1 MNKLALVVLVLVVT
15 LVTSSETEDAHDFY
29 KYHSLIKKYGN
40 SLDEFSEIVTQNST
54 EAKVRKYWEYRKQI
68 MAKDQSY
75 RFTRDVPTLTPDEE
89 IVNAYLETLRNEV
102 IHIDDSPLLLEFFEG
117 QKIIKDTEL
126 HEFFKKMPK
135 GGQMHIHLEG
145 AVALDT
151 FISFTYSDYVY
162 FNVEKQEFKTVPK
175 GLDEKGF
182 LRCNELRQIWGS
194 NTTFDNYLR
203 KILVLQPED
212 ISSKQDHLIW
222 TPFEGKFILN
232 DPVIHYYEFYKLGLL
247 DYCRQSIRDGIY
259 IVEIRHASGRI
270 FDENNKILSLK
281 DEFELYRSAL
291 EEIKQEYP
299 DFQLAII
306 VASLKSKGEEHV
318 REQLKSYLYAMDH
331 GYEFV
336 TGFDLVNEEDFVLPI
351 TTFIEDIIK
360 AKEGYPD
367 FKFYI
372 HSGES
377 NLRSNENLYDAIL
390 LGTKRIGHGFNLALR
405 PHLIDLVVER
415 DIGYEIC
422 PISNYIMAYTLDMRW
437 HPAKCFIAEGV
448 PVTVNSDCPTFWNYE
463 GVALDFTYAF
473 LAWEL
478 DLKDIKQFAIN
489 AVTHSSIKDEL
500 KPAMLEKFH
509 RDWNKFIASVVES
522 HGDLS
527 KLS

>member
-1 MNKLALVVLVLVVT
+1 MVT
-15 LVTSSETEDAHDFY
+15 LVVSSETEDAHDFY

-54 EAKVRKYWEYRKQI
+54 EAKVRKYWEDRKQI

-135 GGQMHIHLEG
+135 GGEMHVHLEG

-151 FISFTYSDYVY
+151 MIKFTYSDYVY

-194 NTTFDNYLR
+194 NATFDNYLR
-203 KILVLQPED
+203 KIFVMQPEE
-212 ISSKQDHLIW
+212 ISSKQIHEIW
-222 TPFEGKFILN
+222 KPFEGKFILN
-232 DPVIHYYEFYKLGLL
+232 DPIIHYYEFYKLGLL
-247 DYCRQSIRDGIY
+247 DFCRQSIRDGIY

-281 DEFELYRSAL
+281 DEFELYKSAL

-306 VASLKSKGEEHV
+306 VAALKNQGKQHV
-318 REQLKSYLYAMDH
+318 RDQLDSYLYAMDH

-336 TGFDLVNEEDFVLPI
+336 TGFDLVNEEDNVQPIHNFV
-351 TTFIEDIIK
+351 EEIIK
-360 AKEGYPD
+360 AKQGYPD
-367 FKFYI
+367 FKFYF
-372 HSGES
+372 HAGES
-377 NLRSNENLYDAIL
+377 NRRSNENLYDAIL
-390 LGTKRIGHGFNLALR
+390 MGTKRVGHGFNLALK

-422 PISNYIMAYTLDMRW
+422 PISNFILGYTQDMRW
-437 HPAKCFIAEGV
+437 HPGKQLISKGV
-448 PVTVNSDCPTFWNYE
+448 PLTLNSDCSVFYNYD

-478 DLKDIKQFAIN
+478 DLKDMKQLAIN
-489 AVTHSSIKDEL
+489 AVTHSSIKP
-500 KPAMLEKFH
+500 KAKSMMLTKFH
-509 RDWNKFIASVVES
+509 RDWNKFISSVVES

-527 KLS
+527 KIV